1 MEELS
6 RWFNDERADRWAWA
20 VLALL
25 LAVVTTLALL
35 PQQEVVVGTGWDKA
49 DHCLAFAALAAV
61 ALRAWAHVPAPAG
74 RWWTVLG
81 WLLGYGVAI
90 ELLQSQIPGRH
101 GSGLDVA
108 ADAVGLVLGSLVY
121 GLARRLLPWSDRA
134 RPNR

>member
-6 RWFNDERADRWAWA
+6 RWFNDERTDRWAWA

-35 PQQEVVVGTGWDKA
+35 PQQEAGVGTGWDKA

-61 ALRAWAHVPAPAG
+61 ALRAWALVPAPAE

-90 ELLQSQIPGRH
+90 ELPDSHIPARP
-101 GSGLDVA
+101 GSGMSVW
-108 ADAVGLVLGSLVY
+108 V
-121 GLARRLLPWSDRA
+121 
-134 RPNR
+134 